1 MKSYNTTP
9 PPFVND
15 GKYLS
20 SYFANQLSDSVN
32 ASAGFVYGANVARW
46 IYPSSVNINK
56 GDGIWML
63 QRKFVSLRLRFT
75 FGNQNLTIKVW
86 ISKSDS
92 LGGETQIHSQ
102 SYSNGPV
109 TLFFDLST
117 SLNGVSV
124 AVGEMYFIRVEMSK
138 NDSSTDLF
146 YVEGIEEVGVGH
158 ITKPTIGTLTSTMV
172 VGATYLNQLVSAS
185 RDLRSKVEPYNMPF
199 VGVKTVT
206 SVNRTNTFLRWKLK
220 HLSRYLHTGFI
231 AATSGG
237 GADGVILYLNDQKVK
252 GWANNGAYVAD
263 IFDMTA
269 LPNSITEPAFGSEY
283 ELKFVVSRDTGA
295 FTALFLWELPY
306 L

>member
-20 SYFANQLSDSVN
+20 SYFANQLSDSIN
-32 ASAGFVYGANVARW
+32 AAAGFVYGANVARW
-46 IYPSSVNINK
+46 TYPSSVNINK

-63 QRKFVSLRLRFT
+63 QRKFNTLRCRFV
-75 FGNQNLTIKVW
+75 FGNQSLTIKVW
-86 ISKSDS
+86 LSKSDA
-92 LGGETQIHSQ
+92 LGGETQVHSQ
-102 SYSNGPV
+102 TFTSGPR
-109 TLFFDLST
+109 TLTFDLT
-117 SLNGVSV
+117 APVSGLSI
-124 AVGEMYFIRVEMSK
+124 ALGEMYFVRVEMSK

-146 YVEGIEEVGVGH
+146 YVEGIEEVGTNYL
-158 ITKPTIGTLTSTMV
+158 TKPTISTLTSTMV
-172 VGATYLNQLVSAS
+172 INAAYLNQLVTAS

-199 VGVKTVT
+199 VGVRTVT
-206 SVNRTNTFLRWKLK
+206 SLNRTNTFLRWKLK
-220 HLSRYLHTGFI
+220 HLSRYLHTGFT

-252 GWANNGAYVAD
+252 GWANNGQYVAD

-269 LPNSITEPAFGSEY
+269 LPNSIAEPAFGSEY
-283 ELKFVVSRDTGA
+283 ELKFVVTRDTGT